1 MSIRREIVH
10 AKDYF
15 KTSLKCAKMRV
26 ENSLFDLHRCLVQR
40 IHVNAHFLIVLK
52 LPLSLFV
59 FEDDALCVNYVTF
72 YK

>member
-1 MSIRREIVH
+1 
-10 AKDYF
+10 
-15 KTSLKCAKMRV
+15 MRV
-26 ENSLFDLHRCLVQR
+26 ENSLFDLRRCLVQR
-40 IHVNAHFLIVLK
+40 IHVNAHFSIVLK